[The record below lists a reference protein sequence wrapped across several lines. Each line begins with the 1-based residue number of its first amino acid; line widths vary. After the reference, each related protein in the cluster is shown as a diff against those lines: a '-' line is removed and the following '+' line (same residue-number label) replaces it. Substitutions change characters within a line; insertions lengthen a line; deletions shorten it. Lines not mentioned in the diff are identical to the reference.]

1 MNIFKFLFSKIDES
15 TNDKLGA
22 YPERVHVNAMPERRY
37 LKTSRVMAF
46 VASGLMCGAVIWGCL
61 IYMLAP
67 MIRSDPALLTINK
80 RFYRLDPV
88 EDYMVW
94 GNPSML
100 LMEQYIKEYIV
111 QRHTII
117 PDIDEMKA
125 RWGARSFLRWASSTD
140 VFAGFLAEKKVNDA
154 RMLDGVTAEVKVRT
168 VERVTNGL
176 WLAEFDI
183 IEHIP
188 ENELPTVLRYRALMS
203 TGFGGEA
210 RPYPNR
216 DERIKNPLNF
226 TVKAY
231 DLSSRPVTADNIDAK
246 FYD

>member
-1 MNIFKFLFSKIDES
+1 MKIFKFLFSKIDES

-46 VASGLMCGAVIWGCL
+46 VAAGLLCGAVIWGCG

-67 MIRSDPALLTINK
+67 QLRSEPGLLAINK

-88 EDYMVW
+88 EKDMVW
-94 GNPSML
+94 GDPSEL
-100 LMEQYIKEYIV
+100 LMEQYIKQYV
-111 QRHTII
+111 TMRHTIV
-117 PDIDEMKA
+117 PDVDEMNA
-125 RWGARSFLRWASSTD
+125 RWGKNSFLRWASERHVFSAFLGERD
-140 VFAGFLAEKKVNDA
+140 VWNA
-154 RMLDGVTAEVKVRT
+154 RMLEGLTAEVNVRL
-168 VERVTNGL
+168 VKKQLPRIWMV
-176 WLAEFDI
+176 EFDV
-183 IEHIP
+183 IEHTP
-188 ENELPTVLRYRALMS
+188 EKEEPTVKRFRVLMT

-216 DERIKNPLNF
+216 DERIKNPMDFL
-226 TVKAY
+226 VEDYA
-231 DLSSRPVTADNIDAK
+231 LSSRPVTADNKDAR